1 MDGIFGLCVGD
12 ALGVPAEFKSREE
25 LMADPVVDMRSYGSH
40 RQPAGTWSDDT
51 SLTLCLIDS
60 LAQGLDYNDIMIKFL
75 SWLET
80 GAYSP
85 FGDAF
90 DVGNGTE
97 EAQRQRHL
105 ATFQHTEQQV
115 APKIV
120 GAEGMDRQ
128 QVDRRRQILE
138 IRILRRKWHQMGN
151 DKAGEDDQGEDEE
164 THHRQAILAE
174 PVQ

>member
-97 EAQRQRHL
+97 EAIMRFKHG
-105 ATFQHTEQQV
+105 TP
-115 APKIV
+115 AP
-120 GAEGMDRQ
+120 GCGGMRSMARWSGSRLSPNSRSSSRTRKTHASRSRTARTWSPTTCRSTTTPRAPSS
-128 QVDRRRQILE
+128 RR
-138 IRILRRKWHQMGN
+138 
-151 DKAGEDDQGEDEE
+151 
-164 THHRQAILAE
+164 
-174 PVQ
+174 